1 MEIFDGGAV
10 RGGCIGS
17 FAEDAVF
24 EGPSWERAER
34 ADVVGCCEAGEEVS
48 ERRAFG
54 GGEWEEVEPM

>member
-10 RGGCIGS
+10 RGACIGV

-24 EGPSWERAER
+24 EGPSWERA
-34 ADVVGCCEAGEEVS
+34 DVVGCREAGEEVS

-54 GGEWEEVEPM
+54 GGEG